1 MTTPTAPFV
10 APATPVDI
18 SRCEHEPV
26 RIPGAIQP
34 HGALLVLRA
43 ADLTV
48 VGSSENIGVLLGLAP
63 SALLGRHVT
72 CLAHVA
78 DMGELSGGLGQD
90 RVEQDNP
97 FKVAAHGGR
106 RLNAIVHR
114 QNDRVLVELE
124 PEDDAP
130 AFRTSHVFSRVRQS
144 LVRLCAAGDLGELCR
159 RAAREVR
166 ELTGFDRVIVYAF
179 QPDWSGR
186 VVAEDSVDG
195 VARYLDLRFPNSDI
209 PSQARALYAECRLR
223 MIPTSTYVPARML
236 MSQEGPPLDLTHASL
251 RSISPVHLEYMRN
264 MGVTASLGISIMLG
278 DRLWGLIT
286 CNHESGVRFIPYE
299 ARAACGMLG
308 EIVSSLVAQKE
319 GVAVAEGRSAYLAR
333 QARIIQLVV
342 QDRDP
347 VSGLTEHT
355 PSLLDVTDSTG
366 AVLLYKNELHAIGK
380 TPPRSD
386 LTPLLSWIR
395 AQGGGTVAADSL
407 PECYAPAQAWR
418 DVGCGLVATPVL
430 FPDSGGAPS
439 HDTWLLWFRPEVVQ
453 TVSWGG
459 DPRKVSGAI
468 DAERLHPRKSFDR
481 WREEVHFKSIP
492 FEPREIAAAESLA
505 RELIDVVL
513 EIEASR
519 RVREQSAAAAE
530 EAHQRGKIETA
541 TSVLHDLGNALTG
554 IGGAVVEARRH
565 AADAAVTENLARTVQ
580 FLKPST
586 VALDRLLGGS
596 RGQSLVAL
604 LEAMAVASERGKRG
618 ALAAFERIA
627 NYLTHANE
635 ILSIQRSYAGAGSD
649 GARGRVRVDRVLA
662 DVRAMASGSVEARGG
677 VLTIKPTAG
686 PVPTVRVDRSRL
698 MSVLLNLTKN
708 AAEALDDLPPGRSP
722 WVTLAYS
729 RAPGGGLV
737 IAVCDGGRGFEQD
750 TATRLF
756 DDGFSTKER
765 GSGIGL
771 GSCRRIVESLGGRIT
786 LTSEGPGTG
795 ARAEITLPRGAI
807 VDEEN

>member
-1 MTTPTAPFV
+1 MPSTGRIASPI
-10 APATPVDI
+10 DI

-26 RIPGAIQP
+26 RIPGGIQP

-43 ADLTV
+43 GDLSI
-48 VGSSENIGVLLGLAP
+48 VGSSDNTLVVLGVAP
-63 SALLGRHVT
+63 CDLLGRQVT
-72 CLAHVA
+72 CLAQVA
-78 DMGELSGGLGQD
+78 DVGRLSSGLRQEHAED
-90 RVEQDNP
+90 DNP
-97 FKVAAHGGR
+97 FKVSIHGGR
-106 RLNAIVHR
+106 RLNAIVRR
-114 QNDRVLVELE
+114 QGDRVLVELE
-124 PEDDAP
+124 HEDDAP
-130 AFRTSHVFSRVRQS
+130 EFRTSYVFNRVRQS
-144 LVRLCAAGDLGELCR
+144 LVRLRAAADLGELCR

-166 ELTGFDRVIVYAF
+166 ELTGFDRVIVYTF
-179 QPDWSGR
+179 RPDWSGR
-186 VVAEDSVDG
+186 VVAEDCVDG
-195 VARYLDLRFPNSDI
+195 AARYLDLRFPASDI

-223 MIPTSTYVPARML
+223 MIPTSTYVPARIL
-236 MSQEGPPLDLTHASL
+236 MSEEGPPIDLTHASL

-264 MGVTASLGISIMLG
+264 MGVTGSLGISIMVG

-286 CNHESGVRFIPYE
+286 CNHESGKRFVPYE
-299 ARAACGMLG
+299 ARAACGLLG

-319 GVAVAEGRSAYLAR
+319 GVAVAEGRASYLAR
-333 QARIIQLVV
+333 QARIVQLVV
-342 QDRDP
+342 QDRDL

-380 TPPRSD
+380 TPPRSE

-395 AQGGGTVAADSL
+395 GQGGGTVATDSL
-407 PECYAPAQAWR
+407 PERYAPAYAWK
-418 DVGCGLVATPVL
+418 DVGCGLAATPVL
-430 FPDSGGAPS
+430 FPDSGGEAGQ
-439 HDTWLLWFRPEVVQ
+439 DTWLLWFRPEVVQ

-459 DPRKVSGAI
+459 DPRKASSAM
-468 DAERLHPRKSFDR
+468 DAERLHPRKSFER
-481 WREEVHFKSIP
+481 WREEVHLKSIP
-492 FEPREIAAAESLA
+492 FEPREIAAAESLSS
-505 RELIDVVL
+505 ELVDVVL

-565 AADAAVTENLARTVQ
+565 AADAAVTENLARTVG

-604 LEAMAVASERGKRG
+604 LEAMAVASERGQRG
-618 ALAAFERIA
+618 ALAAFARVA
-627 NYLTHANE
+627 DYLTHANE
-635 ILSIQRSYAGAGSD
+635 ILSIQRSYASAGSD
-649 GARGRVRVDRVLA
+649 GARGRVRINRVLA

-677 VLTIKPTAG
+677 VLTVEPTAG
-686 PVPTVRVDRSRL
+686 PAPTVRVDRSRL
-698 MSVLLNLTKN
+698 MSVLLNLAKN
-708 AAEALDDLPPGRSP
+708 AAEALDDLPAGRSP
-722 WVTLAYS
+722 WVTLAYV

-737 IAVCDGGRGFEQD
+737 ITVRDGGRGFDQD
-750 TATRLF
+750 VATRLF
-756 DDGFSTKER
+756 DDGFSTKQR

-786 LTSEGPGTG
+786 VSSEGVGTG
-795 ARAEITLPRGAI
+795 ARAEITLPKGAI